1 MAASRAVVFAL
12 ISCSAIAD
20 QQECD
25 PMRVSQGWNQCAVC
39 HSVMEGDNSAFGPN
53 LHGVLGRISGS
64 LVGYAFSEAMVK
76 SRLTWT
82 QSAMDV
88 FLSAPQ
94 SLVPGNAMPYG
105 AVSDP
110 AERAAIICKL
120 ANSNN

>member
-1 MAASRAVVFAL
+1 MAASRAVVITL
-12 ISCSAIAD
+12 ISCNAIAS

-25 PMRVSQGWNQCAVC
+25 PIRVSQSWSQCAVC
-39 HSVMEGDNSAFGPN
+39 HSVTAGDHSAFGPN

-64 LVGYAFSEAMVK
+64 LAGYAFSEAMVK

-82 QSAMDV
+82 QSAIGV

-94 SLVPGNAMPYG
+94 SVVPGNAMPYG

-110 AERAAIICKL
+110 AERAAIMCKL